1 MRNLTS
7 TPPQTKPKPWKMI
20 KKYAA
25 NLIFKKKLSDVA
37 KPAVNLLAGQ
47 GARPKPA
54 VNFIVEKDARPN
66 SPVNVTIEQGD
77 ITLETT
83 QAIVNST
90 TDNMSMGRKS

>member
-1 MRNLTS
+1 MRNLTTS
-7 TPPQTKPKPWKMI
+7 SSPPHAKPKPWKRL

-25 NLIFKKKLSDVA
+25 NLLFKKKPSDVA
-37 KPAVNLLAGQ
+37 KPAVNVMVGQ

-54 VNFIVEKDARPN
+54 VNVIVEKGVRPN
-66 SPVNVTIEQGD
+66 SPVSVTIEQGD

-90 TDNMSMGRKS
+90 TENMSIGR